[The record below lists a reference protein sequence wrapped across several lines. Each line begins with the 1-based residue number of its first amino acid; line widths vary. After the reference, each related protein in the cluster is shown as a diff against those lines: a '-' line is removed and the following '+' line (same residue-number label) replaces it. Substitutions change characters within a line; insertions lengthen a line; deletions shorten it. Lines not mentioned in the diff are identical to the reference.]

1 MKDLSSRR
9 GTILVAVLWSVALLS
24 ALAMAASTTFRGF
37 TGIIAVEKDRVKAEA
52 LVTAGV
58 EVAGGAIGALGDVP
72 LYDIETSITLSTGS
86 VRIHLSDEGGR
97 IDVGKAPVEV
107 LASLFRTVGASD
119 VQANDLAQQIEKLR
133 NPQGKSQTNPVAAV
147 AVSPA
152 APPPGGT
159 NAPPAPGTKP
169 AVDQPF
175 TDLRQLMQLT
185 GMRPQWVAAMA
196 PIATVFGSDTVNA
209 FTAPAAVIAALPGI
223 DQSHLQAFLA
233 ARQSVPNDL
242 ARLQATLGASQ
253 QYVGQKTQPV
263 GLVEV
268 SASLLDGYTVGVE
281 AVVAVLGRD
290 NQPYRILAWNPLS
303 SR

>member
-1 MKDLSSRR
+1 MKDLHSRR

-58 EVAGGAIGALGDVP
+58 EVAGGAISALGDAP
-72 LYDIETSITLSTGS
+72 LNDIETSITLSTGS
-86 VRIHLSDEGGR
+86 VRIHISDEGGR

-107 LASLFRTVGASD
+107 LASLFRTAGASD
-119 VQANDLAQQIEKLR
+119 AQANDLAQQIEKLR
-133 NPQGKSQTNPVAAV
+133 NPEGKSQTNPVAAV

-152 APPPGGT
+152 APPGSP
-159 NAPPAPGTKP
+159 NAPAAPGTKP
-169 AVDQPF
+169 AIDQPF

-185 GMRPQWVAAMA
+185 GMRPQWVAAIA
-196 PIATVFGSDTVNA
+196 PIATVFGSDMVNA
-209 FTAPAAVIAALPGI
+209 LTAPAAVIAALPGI

-242 ARLQATLGASQ
+242 TRMQATLGASQ
-253 QYVGQKTQPV
+253 QYVGGKTQPV

-268 SASLLDGYTVGVE
+268 SASLLDGYAVGVE